1 MLYRHTHKLRES
13 TWIEIGF
20 FELRA
25 HRNISMATVMT
36 SAARNVM
43 RYDHAIAH
51 LKFRSARFHHQAG
64 YFMTQDDG
72 VFHSLK
78 MNLVYIGV
86 AESTSCGLEVR
97 LALA

>member
-36 SAARNVM
+36 SPTRNVM

-51 LKFRSARFHHQAG
+51 LEFRSARFHHPAG

-78 MNLVYIGV
+78 TNLVNIGE
-86 AESTSCGLEVR
+86 ADSAGCDLEEH